1 MDIMATELGFHKRF
15 EELKVGVSFFCCDHS
30 DSEVVHKTAQIL
42 LPGLATACIDNTTG
56 DPFKGPASVAIEI
69 RKEMVDYLMHRSE
82 TYVAATM
89 IQEVVPDVE
98 SSDHPIDIVSD
109 FIDDFASSKRNMFSQ
124 ISGWL
129 LSEKREDKID
139 DFVQEMEMN
148 AFWSMDRRE
157 AIAKNILKNLDFKN
171 TFCCEMK
178 FDTAEE
184 LAEHSHQCIFRSI
197 DCSNEG
203 CRARFSA
210 VHMEK
215 HDSFCPFKVLPCEQK
230 CSENILRCEMD
241 RHCITVCPMK
251 LANCPFH
258 HLGCQSIIP
267 HCAIEEHC
275 TVSLHSHLLYVLR
288 VIHKQASA
296 EDLNH
301 WVEVLEKSLSPSQA
315 QDARS
320 LTFAVR
326 DLEAHM
332 GPLEHNPRSVSDN

>member
-1 MDIMATELGFHKRF
+1 MCVFPCFLIVNSQKSKVFHVAMFMRRRRRNPHGFIHELGKAALGLGASSWGFRVLYSLSVNGF
-15 EELKVGVSFFCCDHS
+15 GAEAIATSLLIRCRTPSSIIEE
-30 DSEVVHKTAQIL
+30 
-42 LPGLATACIDNTTG
+42 
-56 DPFKGPASVAIEI
+56 
-69 RKEMVDYLMHRSE
+69 
-82 TYVAATM
+82 
-89 IQEVVPDVE
+89 
-98 SSDHPIDIVSD
+98 SD